1 MLKVNSPVL
10 NNLYIMRK
18 TKRKFK
24 KILNWKK
31 IKDSI
36 YKNLWDTDKAVK
48 RGKFIALNEYI
59 TNEEK
64 SQINKLI
71 SHFKNLGI
79 AEQNKPKASKR

>member
-1 MLKVNSPVL
+1 M
-10 NNLYIMRK
+10 
-18 TKRKFK
+18 
-24 KILNWKK
+24 
-31 IKDSI
+31 
-36 YKNLWDTDKAVK
+36 K

-71 SHFKNLGI
+71 SHLKNLGI